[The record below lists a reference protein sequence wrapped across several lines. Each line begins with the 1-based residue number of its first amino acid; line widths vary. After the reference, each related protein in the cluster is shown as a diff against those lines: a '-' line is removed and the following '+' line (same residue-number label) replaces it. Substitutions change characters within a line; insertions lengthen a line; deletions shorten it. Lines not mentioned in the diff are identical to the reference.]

1 MLPSVG
7 KNAISPFLKS
17 VLLRSIPEL
26 IPVSKYIIDR
36 PIWCTFPSKGNILA
50 INPTVIGERWRFN
63 LHLILSLPLTSKIT
77 LILETVPEHI
87 SRYPAS
93 RIYNRFQSMYWL
105 SESIENVDE
114 INNDAEIIDNS
125 VEDAVTLYRK
135 VRESKNKEPTEKEIA
150 DIEKECE
157 IIRNRQVITKDLQ
170 HKPVEITN
178 KNGLVVTGPPT
189 LTRFEKARIMGARAL
204 QLSLGAPIFIEI
216 PKNATTSLEIAMEE
230 LKQRVIPIVIKRTL
244 PNGDYQNIPIDQF
257 A

>member
-1 MLPSVG
+1 
-7 KNAISPFLKS
+7 
-17 VLLRSIPEL
+17 
-26 IPVSKYIIDR
+26 
-36 PIWCTFPSKGNILA
+36 
-50 INPTVIGERWRFN
+50 
-63 LHLILSLPLTSKIT
+63 
-77 LILETVPEHI
+77 
-87 SRYPAS
+87 
-93 RIYNRFQSMYWL
+93 L
-105 SESIENVDE
+105 SESTKNADE
-114 INNDAEIIDNS
+114 TDTNIDSEDKTNSPDELDVEILDDSIDN
-125 VEDAVTLYRK
+125 AIALYRK
-135 VRESKNKEPTEKEIA
+135 VREGKNKELTEKEIA
-150 DIEKECE
+150 NIDKECE

-178 KNGLVVTGPPT
+178 KDGIVVTGPPT

>member
-1 MLPSVG
+1 M
-7 KNAISPFLKS
+7 
-17 VLLRSIPEL
+17 
-26 IPVSKYIIDR
+26 
-36 PIWCTFPSKGNILA
+36 
-50 INPTVIGERWRFN
+50 
-63 LHLILSLPLTSKIT
+63 
-77 LILETVPEHI
+77 
-87 SRYPAS
+87 
-93 RIYNRFQSMYWL
+93 

-114 INNDAEIIDNS
+114 INNDTDKEIIDNS
-125 VEDAVTLYRK
+125 VEDAITLYRK
-135 VRESKNKEPTEKEIA
+135 VREGKNKELTEKEIA

-178 KNGLVVTGPPT
+178 KNGLIVTGPPT

-204 QLSLGAPIFIEI
+204 QLSLGAPVFIEI

>member
-1 MLPSVG
+1 M
-7 KNAISPFLKS
+7 
-17 VLLRSIPEL
+17 
-26 IPVSKYIIDR
+26 
-36 PIWCTFPSKGNILA
+36 
-50 INPTVIGERWRFN
+50 
-63 LHLILSLPLTSKIT
+63 
-77 LILETVPEHI
+77 
-87 SRYPAS
+87 
-93 RIYNRFQSMYWL
+93 
-105 SESIENVDE
+105 SESIEKAGETYAESPDTL
-114 INNDAEIIDNS
+114 DAEIIDNS
-125 VEDAVTLYRK
+125 VDDAITLYRK
-135 VRESKNKEPTEKEIA
+135 IREGKNKDLTEKEIA
-150 DIEKECE
+150 SIDKECE

-178 KNGLVVTGPPT
+178 KDGLVVTGPPT

>member
-1 MLPSVG
+1 
-7 KNAISPFLKS
+7 
-17 VLLRSIPEL
+17 
-26 IPVSKYIIDR
+26 
-36 PIWCTFPSKGNILA
+36 
-50 INPTVIGERWRFN
+50 
-63 LHLILSLPLTSKIT
+63 
-77 LILETVPEHI
+77 
-87 SRYPAS
+87 
-93 RIYNRFQSMYWL
+93 L

-114 INNDAEIIDNS
+114 INNDTDEEIIDNS
-125 VEDAVTLYRK
+125 IEDAITLYRK
-135 VRESKNKEPTEKEIA
+135 VREGKNEELTEKQIA

-178 KNGLVVTGPPT
+178 KDGLIVTGPPT

-204 QLSLGAPIFIEI
+204 QLSLGAPVFIEI

>member
-1 MLPSVG
+1 
-7 KNAISPFLKS
+7 
-17 VLLRSIPEL
+17 
-26 IPVSKYIIDR
+26 
-36 PIWCTFPSKGNILA
+36 
-50 INPTVIGERWRFN
+50 
-63 LHLILSLPLTSKIT
+63 
-77 LILETVPEHI
+77 
-87 SRYPAS
+87 
-93 RIYNRFQSMYWL
+93 L

-125 VEDAVTLYRK
+125 VEDAITLYRK
-135 VRESKNKEPTEKEIA
+135 VREGKNIELTEKEIA
-150 DIEKECE
+150 NIEKECE
-157 IIRNRQVITKDLQ
+157 IIRNRKVITKDVE
-170 HKPVEITN
+170 HKPVEIIN

-216 PKNATTSLEIAMEE
+216 PENATTSLEIAMEE